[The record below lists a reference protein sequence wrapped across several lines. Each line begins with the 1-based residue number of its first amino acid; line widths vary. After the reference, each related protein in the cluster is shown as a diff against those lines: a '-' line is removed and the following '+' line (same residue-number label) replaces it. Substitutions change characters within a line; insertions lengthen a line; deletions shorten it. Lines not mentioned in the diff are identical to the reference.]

1 MTCRS
6 AYRPHPPTAYVN
18 NTVLAHQQA
27 PSLRPPAPGLIF
39 PIPRCRL
46 GQNTRSSQPECP
58 SCRSVTG
65 SSHRTPSSNHCE
77 SRSCPCPKPLGPD
90 SKSRTCHHS
99 NHHQTPKAPNCC
111 ASASGRSL
119 AVPVGTLPPDRCKA
133 GLQRWANC
141 GPKN

>member
-1 MTCRS
+1 M
-6 AYRPHPPTAYVN
+6 N
-18 NTVLAHQQA
+18 NKVRAHQPE
-27 PSLRPPAPGLIF
+27 PSLRLPAPALICL
-39 PIPRCRL
+39 IARCRPGRSRHNNQL
-46 GQNTRSSQPECP
+46 GCP
-58 SCRSVTG
+58 SCRSATG
-65 SSHRTPSSNHCE
+65 SSQRTPPSGHSG
-77 SRSCPCPKPLGPD
+77 SRSYPCPKPLGPD